1 MFDLFKRLEVCAGR
15 VFVHS
20 WGRCRALAR
29 EESAQGTVEYAIL
42 VGVLAVIAILA
53 IITFKDKVSQLWDA
67 ISSGINSL

>member
-1 MFDLFKRLEVCAGR
+1 MFDSLMRLRVCAGCALAR
-15 VFVHS
+15 S
-20 WGRCRALAR
+20 RERCRALAK
-29 EESAQGTVEYAIL
+29 EESGQGTVEYAIL